1 LDRHVEFYHLRR
13 RLVAVYLA
21 PTFDVDAA
29 GVIAT
34 RLKEMLMY
42 TDDSATVAKVR
53 ELYDAGLGAGAA
65 ARRLSLSRDNVLRYY
80 HDFNRKGGRRVQAYN
95 HGDPPL
101 HRSALATHTP
111 WVPKDDSK
119 IIVAKPHTNS
129 VPYQKRE
136 PKIVLGK
143 LECEVPTTAAVAMA
157 IVTAA
162 KLVSA
167 EPELV
172 LTAGSMKGMA
182 SRPASHARTY
192 AGFALLAAYPM
203 ASRALIAKLVG
214 VPQSSRMVYFPAFEG
229 REREGRASWFDR
241 TLIAGIVAKIKEV
254 KDGS

>member
-1 LDRHVEFYHLRR
+1 MDRHVEFYHLRR

-80 HDFNRKGGRRVQAYN
+80 HDFNRNGGRRVQAYN

-111 WVPKDDSK
+111 WVPKDNSK
-119 IIVAKPHTNS
+119 IIVAKPHT
-129 VPYQKRE
+129 RE

-143 LECEVPTTAAVAMA
+143 LEYEVPSTVAVASRRS
-157 IVTAA
+157 T
-162 KLVSA
+162 
-167 EPELV
+167 ELS
-172 LTAGSMKGMA
+172 LRST
-182 SRPASHARTY
+182 RPGRWPQ
-192 AGFALLAAYPM
+192 LA
-203 ASRALIAKLVG
+203 
-214 VPQSSRMVYFPAFEG
+214 
-229 REREGRASWFDR
+229 
-241 TLIAGIVAKIKEV
+241 
-254 KDGS
+254 